1 MKDRLKKVVLEV
13 LPDIDIENS
22 EDFFDDGLD
31 SMGVM
36 TMITLIE
43 KEFLIQIHTA
53 DVTADN
59 FSDFKGLVQLL
70 EKYNVK

>member
-1 MKDRLKKVVLEV
+1 MKERLKKIILEV
-13 LPDIDIENS
+13 IPDIDVESS

-43 KEFLIQIHTA
+43 KEFAIQIDTT

-59 FSDFKGLVQLL
+59 FSDLAGLLRLL

>member
-13 LPDIDIENS
+13 LPDIDVENS

-43 KEFLIQIHTA
+43 KEFSIQVDTA

-59 FSDFKGLVQLL
+59 FSDFMGLVYLL